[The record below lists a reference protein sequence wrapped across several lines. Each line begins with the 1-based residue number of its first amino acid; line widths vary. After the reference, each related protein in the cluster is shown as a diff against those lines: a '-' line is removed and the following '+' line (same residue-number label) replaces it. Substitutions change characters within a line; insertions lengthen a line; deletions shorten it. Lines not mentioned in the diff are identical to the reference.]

1 MSTLERITHVV
12 LIVVS
17 ITAGGLLL
25 ERRFAPPNQGVASA
39 PGSPLIRKHLDVAGI
54 NWETHPVSAVLFMS
68 THCHFCLES
77 MAYYRQLAAVR
88 NTSGTH
94 VPLRVV
100 SMESSEDVGML
111 LSSEGVVAD
120 GVYKL
125 PKQYPGLGLTPTLL
139 VVNSEGIVRKVY
151 LGKLGPTQ
159 EKEFLEFLKSG
170 VI

>member
-1 MSTLERITHVV
+1 
-12 LIVVS
+12 
-17 ITAGGLLL
+17 
-25 ERRFAPPNQGVASA
+25 
-39 PGSPLIRKHLDVAGI
+39 
-54 NWETHPVSAVLFMS
+54 
-68 THCHFCLES
+68 
-77 MAYYRQLAAVR
+77 
-88 NTSGTH
+88 
-94 VPLRVV
+94 
-100 SMESSEDVGML
+100 MESSEDVGML